1 MPDEDFGFELRF
13 VSDGEYHLMAVADL
27 ALGDEEV
34 ELMGFYGAE
43 ADGLPDP
50 VVVADGG
57 PLPELLK
64 DDVGEK
70 VQPLDSDE
78 LAEVIEK
85 IFSNPPRFKS
95 MSEKARAVVS
105 EHFSAEQMAGRHE
118 DLYREISTQPS

>member
-1 MPDEDFGFELRF
+1 MPDFPDLLTAVDLCVLPAETVYAKIDLPLTLLEA
-13 VSDGEYHLMAVADL
+13 MARQT
-27 ALGDEEV
+27 
-34 ELMGFYGAE
+34 
-43 ADGLPDP
+43 P

-64 DDVGEK
+64 GDVGEK

-85 IFSNPPRFKS
+85 IFSNPQRFKS

-105 EHFSAEQMAGRHE
+105 EHFSAGQMALRHE
-118 DLYREISTQPS
+118 DLYREMSTQPS